1 MQVIVTPP
9 TVTTVTTTVGS
20 PTVVGSPRA
29 LTHPLGLLRL
39 LELLSTCVAFSLVA
53 SAAAWAGP
61 MGNLSMFIWCFCFA
75 MTLVILLVELG
86 GFYARF
92 PLFWH
97 NFPITFACYSALSCL
112 LASIIYPTTYVQFL
126 SHGRTR
132 DHAITAT
139 VFSCIACV
147 AYTTEVAR
155 TWASPG
161 EIAGYMATHLGL
173 LKVLETFVACII
185 FVFISSPYLYHNRP
199 ALEWCVAVYAICFV
213 LAALTILLSLGHCT
227 NMLPIPFPR
236 FLLGLALLS
245 VTLYATAL
253 VLWPLYQF
261 GEKYSAQVRRA
272 VDVSCSDRNPYHV
285 CSWDR
290 RLAVTILT
298 AVNLLAYVG
307 DLVYSAHL
315 VFVNV

>member
-1 MQVIVTPP
+1 MQVIVTHP
-9 TVTTVTTTVGS
+9 TLTTTLGS
-20 PTVVGSPRA
+20 PTVVGSPLA
-29 LTHPLGLLRL
+29 LTQPLQLV
-39 LELLSTCVAFSLVA
+39 STCVAFSLVA
-53 SAAAWAGP
+53 RAAAWAGP
-61 MGNLSMFIWCFCFA
+61 MAGRILRPLP
-75 MTLVILLVELG
+75 LVL
-86 GFYARF
+86 
-92 PLFWH
+92 H
-97 NFPITFACYSALSCL
+97 NFPITFACYAALSCL

-132 DHAITAT
+132 NHAITAT

-155 TWASPG
+155 TRASPG
-161 EIAGYMATHLGL
+161 EIAGYMATDLGL
-173 LKVLETFVACII
+173 LKVLETFVSCII
-185 FVFISSPYLYHNRP
+185 FVFISSPYLYHNWP
-199 ALEWCVAVYAICFV
+199 ALEWCVAVYTICFV

-245 VTLYATAL
+245 ITLYATAL

-261 GEKYSAQVRRA
+261 SKKYAAQLWQA
-272 VDVSCSDRNPYHV
+272 VYVSCSDRNPYHV
-285 CSWDR
+285 CSWDH

-298 AVNLLAYVG
+298 AINLLAYVG